1 MIIQGSTEQLARDA
15 ARAISQRIEVL
26 LRTQQHVVIAVPG
39 GRSVSGVFE
48 NLCKQDIPWPQIRLF
63 LLDERLVPL
72 DDTESNYRLVRE
84 HLPED
89 LPDGIFLSFRFDP
102 DNPVTGAKDYEEKLQ
117 HCGGRFD
124 IVLASSGE
132 DGHIASIF
140 PHHHSVEQK
149 GQGFILMDDA
159 PKPPPGRM
167 SASPELIRK
176 TDTGV
181 LLFLG
186 AAKKSALQNLLSPQI
201 SYLECPAKIITQLP
215 RYYILTDQEVNSP

>member
-1 MIIQGSTEQLARDA
+1 MIIQGFAEQLAEAA
-15 ARAISQRIEVL
+15 ARIISERIDEL
-26 LRTQQHVVIAVPG
+26 LRKQPHVVIAVPG

-48 NLCKQDIPWPQIRLF
+48 NLCKQDIPWQHIHLF

-72 DDTESNYRLVRE
+72 DDPQSNYRLVSQQ
-84 HLPED
+84 LPED
-89 LPDGIFLSFRFDP
+89 LPLGVLHPFRFDP
-102 DNPVTGAKDYEEKLQ
+102 DNPVIGAAAYEEKLQ
-117 HCGGRFD
+117 RCGGHFD

-149 GQGFILMDDA
+149 SSGFIIMDDA

-167 SASPELIRK
+167 SASPGLIRK
-176 TDTGV
+176 ADTGV

-186 AAKKSALQNLLSPQI
+186 AAKKSALKNLLDRNLSN
-201 SYLECPAKIITQLP
+201 LECPAKIITQSP
-215 RYYILTDQEVNSP
+215 HYYVLTDQEINAP